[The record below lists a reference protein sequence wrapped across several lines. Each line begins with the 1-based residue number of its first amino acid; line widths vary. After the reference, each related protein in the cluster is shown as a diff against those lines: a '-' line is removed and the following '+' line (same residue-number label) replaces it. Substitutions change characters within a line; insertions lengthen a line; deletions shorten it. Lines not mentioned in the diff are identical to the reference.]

1 MRFPASAV
9 AFALLAA
16 CGCAEWQPSRGTSV
30 GLPSSGFLAGGV
42 SLPDRGEGFVRGRPG
57 EETRFGTRRLV
68 DAISAAA
75 SAVSRAFP
83 GGASLRVGDLS
94 SPSGGEHARHAS
106 HRTGRDAD
114 LVFFLTD
121 LDGRSIEGRAAAF
134 DRHGIAR
141 AESGDLVR
149 FDVAR
154 NWELVRTL
162 LLDRDARVQWI
173 FCSHGVKSM
182 LLRYAAEHET
192 DPDALAR
199 ATVVLHQPSR
209 GRPHDDHFHVRVL
222 CGPDDVASGCRDQGP
237 HWTWLRSL
245 DATEGVEPF
254 ADDPALLAWMAD
266 SP

>member
-1 MRFPASAV
+1 MRAPACVLSVLIV
-9 AFALLAA
+9 AIG
-16 CGCAEWQPSRGTSV
+16 GCAEWQPVPGSSV
-30 GLPSSGFLAGGV
+30 GLPSSGWLAGGV

-57 EETRFGTRRLV
+57 EPTRFGTERLV
-68 DAISAAA
+68 RALERAAL
-75 SAVSRAFP
+75 AVSTAFP
-83 GGASLRVGDLS
+83 SGAALRVGDLS
-94 SPSGGEHARHAS
+94 APGGGEHERHAS

-114 LVFFLTD
+114 LVFYLTD
-121 LDGRSIEGRAAAF
+121 LAGRSIDGQAAAF

-141 AESGDLVR
+141 LSNGELVR

-162 LLDRDARVQWI
+162 LLDREARVQWI

-192 DPDALAR
+192 DPDALVR
-199 ATVVLHQPSR
+199 ATLVLHQPSR

-237 HWTWLRSL
+237 HWTWHRAL
-245 DATEGVEPF
+245 DAEEGVQPF
-254 ADDPALLAWMAD
+254 ADDLTVLAWLAD
-266 SP
+266 E